1 VAGPYFPTLNLW
13 VGFKSHLKCDF
24 MEQRMITLQEAK
36 THCRIDG
43 DDDDAELTAFI
54 AAAGAH
60 VENYLGVTYTDQAP
74 APVKAA
80 CALLVSDLYEH
91 RESQVERPLTPNRT
105 FCALLDPYRA
115 MAA

>member
-1 VAGPYFPTLNLW
+1 
-13 VGFKSHLKCDF
+13 
-24 MEQRMITLQEAK
+24 MITLQEAK

-43 DDDDAELTAFI
+43 DESDAELTAMI

-60 VENYLGVTYTDQAP
+60 VENYLGVTYTDDLAP

-80 CALLVSDLYEH
+80 CCLLVSGLYEQ
-91 RESQVERPLTPNRT
+91 REHQTERPLTPNRT

>member
-1 VAGPYFPTLNLW
+1 
-13 VGFKSHLKCDF
+13 
-24 MEQRMITLQEAK
+24 MITLQEAK

-54 AAAGAH
+54 AASSAH
-60 VENYLGVTYTDQAP
+60 VENYLGVTYSDQAP

-80 CALLVSDLYEH
+80 CCLLVSDLFEH

-115 MAA
+115 MVA